1 MDAHPA
7 TPRPKAGAPPAAPP
21 PPRKHGLLE
30 IAVAAALTV
39 LAMLAVAATL
49 LSRTR
54 MPVPAAAAVGDA
66 GPGTARPAGVAVAPS
81 VAGAAAAPGAMVAAA
96 RGGTAVAPAA
106 AGLPPATLIV
116 TGGRV
121 WTGDLRRPWAEAV
134 AVRGERIAAVGT
146 AAEVERLAG
155 PGTRRIEAHGGMV
168 TPGFVDAHV
177 HFLDGGF
184 GLGSVKLREA
194 ATRAEFVRRIAE
206 FARTAPAGAWVLGGD
221 WDHELWGGELPRRDW
236 IDAVTPDRPVWVNRL
251 DGHMSLANGA
261 ALRAAGIGARTL
273 DPPGGTIVR
282 GPGGEPTGIL
292 KDNAMDLV
300 DKVVPAPA
308 PAAQDRALEAA
319 MRYAAAQGVTC
330 VHHMGTWEDLA
341 VFRRAHDD
349 GRLRTR
355 IRAAVQLATWQR
367 LRDEVAAHGRGDD
380 WLRIGGLKG
389 FVDGSLG
396 SRTAAFTAPYDDAPG
411 NTGLLVNKPED
422 LHAWTAGADRAGL
435 QVMVHAI
442 GDRAIHLQLDIFE
455 RVEREDGP
463 RDRRFRIEHA
473 QHLAPGD
480 IPRFAALGVVA
491 SMQPYHAI
499 DDGRWADKAIGTG
512 RARTTY
518 AFRSLLDARAT
529 LAFGSDWPVAPAVP
543 LQGLYAA
550 LTRRTL
556 DGRHPE
562 GWVPEQKIT
571 LEEALAA
578 YTRNA
583 AWTGFD
589 ERDLGTLETGKLA
602 DLVVLDRDLSRIP
615 PPEIRDVKVLLTVA
629 GGKVVF
635 EQPGV
640 LAAGRR

>member
-1 MDAHPA
+1 MGTVNLPRIGTAVTAAPALLAVLAVLGAGAIVAPTAPTAPTAHPA
-7 TPRPKAGAPPAAPP
+7 AAPP
-21 PPRKHGLLE
+21 
-30 IAVAAALTV
+30 V
-39 LAMLAVAATL
+39 
-49 LSRTR
+49 
-54 MPVPAAAAVGDA
+54 
-66 GPGTARPAGVAVAPS
+66 
-81 VAGAAAAPGAMVAAA
+81 
-96 RGGTAVAPAA
+96 VAPAI
-106 AGLPPATLIV
+106 LIV
-116 TGGRV
+116 TGARV
-121 WTGDLRRPWAEAV
+121 WTGDARRPWAEAV

-155 PGTRRIEAHGGMV
+155 PGTRRVEAGGRMV
-168 TPGFVDAHV
+168 TPGFIDAHV

-184 GLGSVKLREA
+184 GLGSVKLRDA

-261 ALRAAGIGARTL
+261 ALRAAGVTAATP

-292 KDNAMDLV
+292 KDNAMELV
-300 DKVVPAPA
+300 DKVVPDP
-308 PAAQDRALEAA
+308 PLAAKDRALEAA
-319 MRYAAAQGVTC
+319 MRYAAEQGVTS
-330 VHHMGTWEDLA
+330 VHHMGTWDDLE
-341 VFRRAHDD
+341 VFRRARDA
-349 GRLRTR
+349 GRLRVR
-355 IRAAVQLATWQR
+355 IHAAVPLATWQR
-367 LRDEVAAHGRGDD
+367 LRDEVAARGRGDD

-396 SRTAAFTAPYDDAPG
+396 SRTAAFNAPYDDAPAS
-411 NTGLLVNKPED
+411 TGLLVNKPED
-422 LHAWTAGADRAGL
+422 LYAWTSGADRAGL
-435 QVMVHAI
+435 QVIVHAI
-442 GDRAIHLQLDIFE
+442 GDRAIHLQLDVFE
-455 RVEREDGP
+455 RVAREDGP

-473 QHLAPGD
+473 QHLAAAD

-499 DDGRWADKAIGTG
+499 DDGRWAEKAIGAE

-543 LQGLYAA
+543 LLGLYAA

-562 GWVPEQKIT
+562 GWVPSQKIT
-571 LEEALAA
+571 LDEALAA
-578 YTRNA
+578 YTRDA
-583 AWTGFD
+583 AWAAFD
-589 ERDLGTLETGKLA
+589 ERGLGTLEAGKLA
-602 DLVVLDRDLSRIP
+602 DLVVLDRDLTRIP
-615 PPEIRDVKVLLTVA
+615 APEIRDAKVLLTVA
-629 GGKVVF
+629 GGRVVF
-635 EQPGV
+635 ERPG
-640 LAAGRR
+640 AFPGGRRQGGAGNR